1 MKHNNEL
8 TVLGIESSCDETAA
22 AVVRSDPR
30 GQRMQLL
37 SNAVASQVNVHR
49 LYGGVVP
56 EIAGRAHIEAISGI
70 VGEALSEAGLTRK
83 DLDAVAVTTHPGL
96 IGALLVGV
104 NFAKAFAYSASLPL
118 VPVNHI
124 HAHVCAAFIEH
135 PAPEPP
141 FLCLVVSGGHTSLGV
156 AESYS
161 EIRWIGG
168 TRDDAAGEAF
178 DKVGRVLGMP
188 YPAGAAMDAAASAG
202 DPRRDPRRPY
212 VKIPSP
218 ALTGDGIEFSFSGL
232 KSAALNAINRMRMA
246 GEEPDVELF
255 ASEFT
260 NAIAEGI
267 ASKIPAAAA
276 QSGCRTLVMSGGVAA
291 NTHLRAAVAR
301 VCAEN
306 CISTVIPDR
315 KYCTDNGA
323 MVAAAGV
330 FGFAAGNIAPLS
342 LNASAED

>member
-1 MKHNNEL
+1 MDMKEL
-8 TVLGIESSCDETAA
+8 TILGIESSCDETAA

-30 GQRMQLL
+30 GLGMKIL
-37 SNAVASQVNVHR
+37 SNTVASQVSVHR

-56 EIAGRAHIEAISGI
+56 EIAGRAHIEAVSGI
-70 VGEALSEAGLTRK
+70 VSAAMDDAGLTPEE
-83 DLDAVAVTTHPGL
+83 LDAVAVTTHPGL

-104 NFAKAFAYSASLPL
+104 NFAKALSYSYSLPL

-124 HAHVCAAFIEH
+124 HAHICAAFLET

-141 FLCLVVSGGHTSLGV
+141 YLCLVVSGGHTSIGV
-156 AESYS
+156 ADSHTS
-161 EIRWIGG
+161 IRWIGG

-178 DKVGRVLGMP
+178 DKVGRVLGFP
-188 YPAGAAMDAAASAG
+188 YPAGAEMDRAASEA
-202 DPRRDPRRPY
+202 DSRRDRAHPY

-218 ALTGDGIEFSFSGL
+218 ALPGDGLEYSFSGL
-232 KSAALNAINRMRMA
+232 KSASLNAINKMRMT
-246 GEEPDVELF
+246 GEEIDTGLF

-260 NAIAEGI
+260 NALADGI
-267 ASKIPAAAA
+267 VSKIPAAAA
-276 QSGCRTLVMSGGVAA
+276 ASGCRTVVMAGGVAA
-291 NTHLRAAVAR
+291 NSHLRAALER
-301 VCAEN
+301 VCREN
-306 CISTVIPDR
+306 GLRLIVPAV

-330 FGFAAGNIAPLS
+330 FGFAAGLTAPLS